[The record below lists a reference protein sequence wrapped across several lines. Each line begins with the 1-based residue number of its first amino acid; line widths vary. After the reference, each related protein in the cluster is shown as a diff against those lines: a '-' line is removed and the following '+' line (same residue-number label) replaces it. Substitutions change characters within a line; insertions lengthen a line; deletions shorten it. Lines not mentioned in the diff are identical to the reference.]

1 LGWDLKNYNDKKNEE
16 CKHFDLKRSF
26 YFACMFVLCLAMNF
40 VGVTFFNK
48 ILKSRF
54 LNRNLKHHN
63 L

>member
-1 LGWDLKNYNDKKNEE
+1 MEMLGMGFFNYNDQKNEE

-48 ILKSRF
+48 ILRRAES
-54 LNRNLKHHN
+54 
-63 L
+63 